1 MSVDI
6 VLKNGQS
13 GYDAVGEYVE
23 KYWEQNGYATAIV
36 ALETSYE
43 GKEYLRDN
51 EVVSP
56 TENCESLE
64 FLYDWW
70 EGQKYIKLLGIRNLH
85 EIELIPTADVV
96 EVRHSQIKWVN
107 RPISAQYA
115 TVTDENGEKHYG
127 KVCDRIENNTVGYC
141 EECGKR
147 LDDTFMNYCPNC
159 GAKMDGERREE

>member
-43 GKEYLRDN
+43 GKEYRRYN

-56 TENCESLE
+56 TENCESFE
-64 FLYDWW
+64 FLHDWW
-70 EGQKYIKLLGIRNLH
+70 EGQEYIKILGIRNLH

-96 EVRHSQIKWVN
+96 PVVRCKNCKWARKRDSGKYNCCVDG
-107 RPISAQYA
+107 RLSH
-115 TVTDENGEKHYG
+115 DEN
-127 KVCDRIENNTVGYC
+127 DYC
-141 EECGKR
+141 S
-147 LDDTFMNYCPNC
+147 Y
-159 GAKMDGERREE
+159 GEREEDAKEI